1 MKSNGKNDI
10 SVFLALSIA
19 LLLASVFII
28 SSAFAREPI
37 VIVDSSHLVENSLG
51 RCRPRPDFPTCPSA
65 ARAPFEA
72 TRIFARSLPPAPHT
86 QLWPVD
92 RTRRHAR

>member
-1 MKSNGKNDI
+1 MKSNGKNDS

-37 VIVDSSHLVENSLG
+37 VIVDSSHLVENS
-51 RCRPRPDFPTCPSA
+51 
-65 ARAPFEA
+65 
-72 TRIFARSLPPAPHT
+72 
-86 QLWPVD
+86 
-92 RTRRHAR
+92 